1 MPRWGVMTVNSPL
14 HHDQAWICCLPSKP
28 SSSVTPYPSEC
39 VYRVSAQEMF
49 YISLHEL
56 ILSARSPRRSI
67 SVEFLS
73 AVIMLDEDPESK
85 DVKINMMQ

>member
-1 MPRWGVMTVNSPL
+1 MF
-14 HHDQAWICCLPSKP
+14 
-28 SSSVTPYPSEC
+28 
-39 VYRVSAQEMF
+39 RVSAQEMF

-85 DVKINMMQ
+85 DVKIKMTQLINILGKGSWIEKTAVVL